1 MAIKKKSP
9 EAQNWVVREHACQHT
24 ATTHAQLR
32 LNWSE
37 SISQT
42 QLFPQVTQSQT
53 DPDWIHYYA
62 WMGGGVVE
70 RRGQTQSEFKP
81 QSESRICWEMHT
93 DHLSVDLCVECVC
106 GGFSFACAVYAV
118 RVLVNVCHYSPP
130 ESISSRMCQGQRC
143 RRLIWKARTECVWE
157 PQWRSTWA
165 RWGDVCNTLKNCDNS
180 MRVLLE
186 IGAIMGKV
194 LQQ

>member
-9 EAQNWVVREHACQHT
+9 EAQNWVVKEHACQHT
-24 ATTHAQLR
+24 AATRAQLR
-32 LNWSE
+32 LNWDE

-62 WMGGGVVE
+62 WMGGGGVE
-70 RRGQTQSEFKP
+70 WRGQTQSEFRL

-106 GGFSFACAVYAV
+106 GGFSFACDVYAV
-118 RVLVNVCHYSPP
+118 RVLVSVCVITPLRNQFPPGCAKDSDADVWFVKLERSASEILSGGPP
-130 ESISSRMCQGQRC
+130 EPSGVTSVIP
-143 RRLIWKARTECVWE
+143 WKTVITWCVF
-157 PQWRSTWA
+157 
-165 RWGDVCNTLKNCDNS
+165 C
-180 MRVLLE
+180 
-186 IGAIMGKV
+186 
-194 LQQ
+194 